1 MKSKPYNDT
10 IQSDKLEFAEVMI
23 VTYRDAICK
32 AAEQYTSFYLYNE
45 QQIIENIT
53 MLKEHFPS
61 VEFLY
66 SMKCNSYTQVVSS
79 IFSQGFG
86 ADAASLGEAETALGF
101 GLQKDQI
108 FYSAP
113 GKSKS
118 DIQKAFGRVNLIA
131 DSITEIERIEMIAEK
146 EGLATKIGIR
156 INPAFTFDGGCGVPS
171 KFGIDEKDVFQYLQE
186 VDPSRFV
193 KINGIH
199 IHVKSQELSAEKL
212 NQYYENVFR
221 LAEKVEEALGH
232 ALDYINFGSGIGI
245 PYASNDTAVDIEW
258 LGKQME
264 EQISFYRKA
273 HPTTRIM
280 IELGR
285 YLVGKSGV
293 YVTHVAD
300 RKVSH
305 GKTYIILQNTLN
317 GFLRPSLARLIEK
330 YSANK
335 DMAGTEPLFTGFD
348 SFGIETVTKAE
359 EYETVTLVGNL
370 CTAAD
375 VIAENIRLPKLD
387 EDDIV
392 IITNAGSYAAV
403 LSPMQFSSQ
412 EMPKQLML
420 SKDGELR

>member
-1 MKSKPYNDT
+1 M
-10 IQSDKLEFAEVMI
+10 
-23 VTYRDAICK
+23 TYRDAICK
-32 AAEQYTSFYLYNE
+32 AAEQYASFYLYDE
-45 QQIIENIT
+45 QQIIENIA
-53 MLKEHFPS
+53 MLKRHFPS
-61 VEFLY
+61 VAFLY
-66 SMKCNSYTQVVSS
+66 SMKCNSYSQVVSS

-86 ADAASLGEAETALGF
+86 ADAASLGEAEAALGF
-101 GLQKDQI
+101 GLQKNQI

-118 DIQKAFGRVNLIA
+118 DIQKAFGRVNLIV
-131 DSITEIERIEMIAEK
+131 DSITEIQRIETIAEK
-146 EGLATKIGIR
+146 QGLVMEIGIR
-156 INPAFTFDGGCGVPS
+156 INPEFTFDGEYGVPS
-171 KFGIDEKDVFQYLQE
+171 KFGIDENDVFQYLE
-186 VDPSRFV
+186 KADFGRFV
-193 KINGIH
+193 KINGMH

-221 LAEKVEEALGH
+221 LAEKVEKALGY

-245 PYASNDTAVDIEW
+245 PYAANDAVVDIKW
-258 LGKQME
+258 LGEQME
-264 EQISFYRKA
+264 EQISLYRKT

-280 IELGR
+280 IEVGR

-293 YVTHVAD
+293 YVTHVTD
-300 RKVSH
+300 RKTSH

-317 GFLRPSLARLIEK
+317 GFLRPSLAKLIEK
-330 YSANK
+330 YAGRK
-335 DMAGTEPLFTGFD
+335 EVVGTEPLFTGYD
-348 SFGIETVTKAE
+348 SFGIETVTKTE

-375 VIAENIRLPKLD
+375 VVVENIRLPKLD
-387 EDDIV
+387 EGDIV

-420 SKDGELR
+420 SKNGELK